1 MAWWTHPRNETLVYQ
16 QLSLHLHYIT
26 VTLHSDSRSDS
37 STYMTS
43 HVQYTTYKIIAC
55 IERATVL
62 RDNIMRVT
70 RKYKAGEGVLSYSRL
85 TN

>member
-1 MAWWTHPRNETLVYQ
+1 M
-16 QLSLHLHYIT
+16 
-26 VTLHSDSRSDS
+26 
-37 STYMTS
+37 
-43 HVQYTTYKIIAC
+43 YKIIAG

-62 RDNIMRVT
+62 WAIIVRVT